1 MLTILCQS
9 VSDKK
14 LRHFR
19 KLTWKSSNNLSDSPT
34 KTFWE
39 VKTNFRKQNFLEYL
53 KIKAL
58 MGELNEVEYRLT
70 IDAPG
75 VLTDNLFFDA
85 LRAWNTE
92 VPKKILWQRLQTLQ
106 NLLNLSIW
114 NPNLYYTLK
123 GTLSYEISELR
134 SPIRK
139 VEKYSGYVRN
149 SSSVG
154 SKRSSKIFIPEP
166 ERVEWNNN
174 VEIDYFLFLSVGE
187 FDTGIPGSTITLKMD
202 KSKVRNG
209 NSLK

>member
-1 MLTILCQS
+1 
-9 VSDKK
+9 
-14 LRHFR
+14 
-19 KLTWKSSNNLSDSPT
+19 
-34 KTFWE
+34 
-39 VKTNFRKQNFLEYL
+39 
-53 KIKAL
+53 

-139 VEKYSGYVRN
+139 VEKYSGDRK
-149 SSSVG
+149 SV
-154 SKRSSKIFIPEP
+154 
-166 ERVEWNNN
+166 V
-174 VEIDYFLFLSVGE
+174 
-187 FDTGIPGSTITLKMD
+187 
-202 KSKVRNG
+202 
-209 NSLK
+209 